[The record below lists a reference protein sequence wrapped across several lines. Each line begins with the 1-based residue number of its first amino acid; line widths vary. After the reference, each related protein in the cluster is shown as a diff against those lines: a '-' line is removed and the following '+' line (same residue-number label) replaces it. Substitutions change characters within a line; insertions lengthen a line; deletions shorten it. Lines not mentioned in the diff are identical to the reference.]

1 MSCNLTEKIY
11 KLDTL
16 YERGIETTD
25 DFYTMPILKPESFIP
40 EKIVGFSDLKNY
52 GPCDFGVHF
61 FLDDHRFEQVW
72 SHPMKYLNKMK
83 RAQCVF
89 SPDYSLYIGMPTA
102 MSIWNAYRNR
112 FLGAL
117 YQSYG
122 LKVIPTVVWGDEDT
136 YDFAF
141 AGLPKNSVLAITTLG
156 VCRYELEKKYFRN
169 GVAELIKRLEPSD
182 LLVYGQKLEF
192 DSGNAKVHWY
202 PNEIIARLREV
213 TKRQKMEKE
222 REKKE
227 KEEKSTSQESD
238 VNKEE
243 RRAS

>member
-1 MSCNLTEKIY
+1 MSCNLT
-11 KLDTL
+11 
-16 YERGIETTD
+16 
-25 DFYTMPILKPESFIP
+25 

-136 YDFAF
+136 YDFVF
-141 AGLPKNSVLAITTLG
+141 AGLPKNSVLATTTLG
-156 VCRYELEKKYFRN
+156 ICRYELEKKYFRQ
-169 GVAELIKRLEPSD
+169 GIAELIKRLEPSD